1 VNARVAA
8 SCSPLSNNRS
18 PSFTAVAA
26 SAYDAR
32 VVVDDDSSD
41 ARVRVAVRT
50 LPARRRRLAPA
61 SSIVVV
67 VIVVVVVVVVVP
79 RVAPA
84 RPASRDVA
92 RARRPARVATT
103 RGALARTR
111 AVDIARDGRR
121 DKARCAADGRRF
133 RLRMGKQCDS

>member
-67 VIVVVVVVVVVP
+67 VIVVVVVVP

-121 DKARCAADGRRF
+121 DKARCDADGRRF

>member
-67 VIVVVVVVVVVP
+67 VIVVVVVVVVP

-121 DKARCAADGRRF
+121 DKARCDADGRRF

>member
-67 VIVVVVVVVVVP
+67 VIVVVVVVVP

-121 DKARCAADGRRF
+121 DKARCDADGRRF

>member
-67 VIVVVVVVVVVP
+67 VIVVVVVVVVP

-121 DKARCAADGRRF
+121 DKARCAAEGRRF